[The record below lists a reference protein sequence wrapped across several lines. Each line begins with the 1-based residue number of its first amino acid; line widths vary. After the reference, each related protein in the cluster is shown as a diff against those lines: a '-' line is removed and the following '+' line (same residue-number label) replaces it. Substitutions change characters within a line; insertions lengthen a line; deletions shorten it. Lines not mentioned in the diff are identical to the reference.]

1 MMWTVGNL
9 SRVPGVLAT
18 MDPTQDVPSRS
29 PWRSALASFA
39 AVIAALAFGWMHH
52 APPLV
57 LWIPGG
63 LLVVA
68 AALVWRRGLPG
79 DLLVRAVLWSNLVL
93 GFLLA
98 LSGSAEE
105 RAQGGVIALA
115 TGAGLLILGRA
126 GLDQPSAAFRPAAF
140 RGSLVLALVMALAD
154 TQSLALFGGLHLE
167 NGQTAAGAP
176 LLMCAGVMVI
186 AILGLYRLQVWGLV
200 LNIVANLLIA
210 GLALCGALAI
220 PSLLAAS
227 LATTAVIQLALP
239 MPLVVALAGRDS
251 PRPASDSRLAA
262 ALMTGVIVA
271 LMAIAAVGMVMG
283 HAPIKL

>member
-1 MMWTVGNL
+1 
-9 SRVPGVLAT
+9 
-18 MDPTQDVPSRS
+18 
-29 PWRSALASFA
+29 
-39 AVIAALAFGWMHH
+39 
-52 APPLV
+52 V

-98 LSGSAEE
+98 
-105 RAQGGVIALA
+105 
-115 TGAGLLILGRA
+115 
-126 GLDQPSAAFRPAAF
+126 
-140 RGSLVLALVMALAD
+140 
-154 TQSLALFGGLHLE
+154 
-167 NGQTAAGAP
+167 
-176 LLMCAGVMVI
+176 
-186 AILGLYRLQVWGLV
+186 
-200 LNIVANLLIA
+200 
-210 GLALCGALAI
+210 
-220 PSLLAAS
+220 AS

-251 PRPASDSRLAA
+251 LRPASDSRLAA